1 MRTNKAQGKQELETD
16 TETLGNKHRQYT
28 FLVTNVVPL
37 RMEKDRSIK
46 ILWRHGHVA
55 TLAVHY
61 FSNNFNGLESHL
73 KTLFRYF
80 ISRHLSCFSSEK
92 LCVELIYAPHS
103 KPSVAN

>member
-1 MRTNKAQGKQELETD
+1 MAKNKGNYEDKQGTGQTGA
-16 TETLGNKHRQYT
+16 GNRHRNTGNQTIQYT

-46 ILWRHGHVA
+46 ILRRHGHVA

-73 KTLFRYF
+73 KTLFRF
-80 ISRHLSCFSSEK
+80 LFQDICHVSLLKSCV
-92 LCVELIYAPHS
+92 L
-103 KPSVAN
+103 N